1 MESIKMFYKKF
12 SQSVHNIYLLSQ
24 KDAGERGKSIIET
37 ILSNAIFD
45 IIKLELTELFERGIL
60 PVRRAG
66 RWV

>member
-1 MESIKMFYKKF
+1 MSSNLIIYYSRKGENYVNGSIERCR
-12 SQSVHNIYLLSQ
+12 
-24 KDAGERGKSIIET
+24 ERGKSIIET